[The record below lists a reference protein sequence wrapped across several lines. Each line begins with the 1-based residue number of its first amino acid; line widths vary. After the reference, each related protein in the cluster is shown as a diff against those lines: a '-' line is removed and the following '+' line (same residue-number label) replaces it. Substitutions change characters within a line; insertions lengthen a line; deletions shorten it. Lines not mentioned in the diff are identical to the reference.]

1 MHHYGLTYWGSLG
14 CPVDGG
20 FDILA
25 ANCDKYSQWRGWGY
39 GPPKLFGVVYYA
51 DMLLLYDC
59 GHLYVYG
66 GGIELGLS

>member
-1 MHHYGLTYWGSLG
+1 MHHYGLTCWGSLG
-14 CPVDGG
+14 CLVDGG
-20 FDILA
+20 FVILD
-25 ANCDKYSQWRGWGY
+25 ANYDKQPAEGGGY

-51 DMLLLYDC
+51 TMLLFYVC